1 MKHLK
6 KIAKFLGRSAV
17 VLILAL
23 LLFECLFRCNVID
36 FYKSELNGLNTEESL
51 KASKKKT
58 LLIFGDSFSADLNG
72 YVGHLRDSMESWN
85 IVNSAVP
92 GTSTKQMQQFF
103 EDRLEEFSPDKV
115 LIQLYVGNDFQDY
128 SHTRN
133 WSELSFSRNL
143 YWLISD
149 RLTCLQ
155 YFNYKMG
162 GWFKSAPKMTDPKIE
177 MSFDA
182 ASYNHREKV
191 YFSADANSLYHSIQV
206 KGDKASIFEEMME
219 DLSDMVEE
227 IDVPI
232 TVLVLPHAGQVTEQY
247 RLNLIKIGAKLPK
260 DVTTGDFPFFDK
272 LKKRL
277 EKQSN
282 VKVITPLFDFRSNNR
297 GAILYFPNDPH
308 LNAEG
313 QLELY
318 RFLRKN
324 IAD

>member
-6 KIAKFLGRSAV
+6 TITKFLGRSAV
-17 VLILAL
+17 VLLLAL

-36 FYKSELNGLNTEESL
+36 FYESELNGLNGKEVL
-51 KASKKKT
+51 KPSKKKT
-58 LLIFGDSFSADLNG
+58 LLVFGDSFSADLHG
-72 YVGHLRDSMESWN
+72 YVGHLRDSLKGWN
-85 IVNSAVP
+85 VINSAVP
-92 GTSTKQMQQFF
+92 GTSTKQMEQFF
-103 EDRLEEFSPDKV
+103 EDRLAEFTPEKV

-128 SHTRN
+128 HHTRN

-162 GWFKSAPKMTDPKIE
+162 GWFKSAPKIVDPKIE
-177 MSFDA
+177 MSFNE
-182 ASYNHREKV
+182 ASYNHREKI
-191 YFSADANSLYHSIQV
+191 YFSADERSLDHSIKV
-206 KGDKASIFEEMME
+206 KGEKESIFEEMMD
-219 DLSDMVEE
+219 DLSEMVEQTK
-227 IDVPI
+227 VPT

-247 RLNLIKIGAKLPK
+247 RLNLMKIGANLSE
-260 DVTTGDFPFFDK
+260 DVVSGDFPFFDK
-272 LKKRL
+272 IKKEL
-277 EKQSN
+277 EKYAN
-282 VKVITPLFDFRSNNR
+282 VKVITPLFDFRSNDR
-297 GAILYFPNDPH
+297 STFLYFPNDPH

-318 RFLRKN
+318 QFLKKN